1 MFLVWELHPLS
12 FEIRPKCLSVGAA
25 TLKGWDNLMRLNE
38 GLETKI
44 CHSLAVLV
52 GISQRAI
59 AALRIIYIKGEKRAE
74 QQRESERVV
83 THTAPAPM
91 LMSPQGSK
99 YKDFALRRCMAITLI
114 GADFARRSLLSLALR
129 YDDAHSAKILS
140 WRSCTRYILVRRIS
154 SDLTLK
160 LKQWQSTKRLMS

>member
-1 MFLVWELHPLS
+1 MS
-12 FEIRPKCLSVGAA
+12 FTRCARRNQPKGHRSAAHYLYKRREASGA
-25 TLKGWDNLMRLNE
+25 TE
-38 GLETKI
+38 
-44 CHSLAVLV
+44 
-52 GISQRAI
+52 RAS
-59 AALRIIYIKGEKRAE
+59 
-74 QQRESERVV
+74 ESSH
-83 THTAPAPM
+83 THRAPAPM

-114 GADFARRSLLSLALR
+114 GADFARRSLLFSLSLALR

-160 LKQWQSTKRLMS
+160 QWQSTTPNVVICVRSCNAQDPDPING